1 MSFEVSGF
9 EEFDP
14 YAERKLKSKKILFK
28 QLLYSAYCVIII
40 KVIAI
45 CKYKYRKVSGNER
58 FFILE
63 ILARNE
69 MQNVYTP
76 LPLNIHFV
84 FCLIATAIYLVQFY
98 RKGAVHY
105 ILLMFAVDA
114 TFITQFWTT
123 HFAIS
128 ALAVTEA
135 ALLIAAAVLS
145 HRYTKA
151 LREVIRQQYEEEKK
165 EAIRAKLM
173 QRMKEEEEKEIVDN
187 AFKDDGE

>member
-1 MSFEVSGF
+1 M
-9 EEFDP
+9 
-14 YAERKLKSKKILFK
+14 
-28 QLLYSAYCVIII
+28 
-40 KVIAI
+40 
-45 CKYKYRKVSGNER
+45 
-58 FFILE
+58 E

-84 FCLIATAIYLVQFY
+84 FCLIATALYLVQFY
-98 RKGAVHY
+98 RKGAWHY

-128 ALAVTEA
+128 ALAVTVA
-135 ALLIAAAVLS
+135 ALLIGAAVLS
-145 HRYTKA
+145 HRYSKA
-151 LREVIRQQYEEEKK
+151 LRAVCRKQYEEAEK